1 MQMYNVM
8 SRMNE
13 MPVADGNLKDEA
25 DTRLLELTIILVS
38 PYFMFVYPNPNEKA
52 KLYV

>member
-1 MQMYNVM
+1 MKENLNQQSSPATCKCTM

-25 DTRLLELTIILVS
+25 DTRLLELTIIS
-38 PYFMFVYPNPNEKA
+38 G
-52 KLYV
+52 